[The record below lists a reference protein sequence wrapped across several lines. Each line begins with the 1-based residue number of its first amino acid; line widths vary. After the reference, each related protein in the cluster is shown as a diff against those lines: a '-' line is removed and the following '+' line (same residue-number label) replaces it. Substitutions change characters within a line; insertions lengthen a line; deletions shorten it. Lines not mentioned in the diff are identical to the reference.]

1 MSNKKLFKE
10 MYSKKIN
17 KDKNLEEIIS
27 SINNNSNNSFKWI
40 LVPVCFVLVISIS
53 IVIENNNL
61 TFNNHHNYPNNE
73 IHNNINCE
81 INDNLTNSIE
91 REERINVNQ
100 VNSFNEVSLDAEV
113 YYEEISINEISKE
126 YCFLNNIEFKDYEI
140 TEFQKILDKN
150 KHLINYKLE
159 LLNPVKSIIISFSKD
174 NEPVRDYY
182 LLSENNDKSIINNHE
197 ILIYQYEKK
206 YIVEFINNNIYFD
219 IETENIDKLQLIVL
233 LNSIIL

>member
-1 MSNKKLFKE
+1 
-10 MYSKKIN
+10 MYLKKIN

-126 YCFLNNIEFKDYEI
+126 YCFLNNIEFKNYEI
-140 TEFQKILDKN
+140 TEFQKILDTGN
-150 KHLINYKLE
+150 NLINYELE
-159 LLNPVKSIIISFSKD
+159 LLDQDKSIIISFSKY
-174 NEPVRDYY
+174 NKPIRDYY
-182 LLSENNDKSIINNHE
+182 FSSENNDKSVVNNHE

-206 YIVEFINNNIYFD
+206 YFVLFTYNNINFD